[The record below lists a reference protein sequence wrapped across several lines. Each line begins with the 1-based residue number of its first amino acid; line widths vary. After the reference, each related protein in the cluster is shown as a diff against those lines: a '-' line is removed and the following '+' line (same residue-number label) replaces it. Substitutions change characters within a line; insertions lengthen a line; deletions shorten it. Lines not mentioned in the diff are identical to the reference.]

1 MSHNQAGYKESTF
14 SALSKLPE
22 EDDFRTPAK
31 PRDEVLFSDSI
42 HRPTT
47 ATAAHRNSIESH
59 TYPKPFR
66 APERWI
72 RGRSSDEDDEL
83 IRTDEEPPL
92 KKNFLS
98 PHLMKQQRFALVSP
112 PQHYMSFMQP
122 DFTEWKKPTLDEFES
137 SAGKRRFRADFENKC

>member
-1 MSHNQAGYKESTF
+1 MA
-14 SALSKLPE
+14 
-22 EDDFRTPAK
+22 
-31 PRDEVLFSDSI
+31 
-42 HRPTT
+42 
-47 ATAAHRNSIESH
+47 ATAFSTRVLLPPPQSLPWS
-59 TYPKPFR
+59 T
-66 APERWI
+66 
-72 RGRSSDEDDEL
+72 RSSDEDDEL